1 MDGEPTHP
9 SPSPSWTPPSQLP
22 KDNHTG
28 KSKPLTA
35 SVRQEKRKTSAR
47 LYLVLTCDRTSTGR
61 IGGRMW
67 PSIGTAFRALR
78 GGIFYFLFFIYI
90 FFIFY
95 FFYFFYWD
103 GFSRL
108 QRWLSLRS
116 CRWQEA
122 VKAATT
128 CPQNSKQKSHRYTS
142 GDPPHHFHVHW
153 SIGLIARRSGH
164 SCLEN
169 NNNNCTRDRNPLK
182 NCLTVET
189 LNLETQT
196 FADHGRK
203 ESIVVRRDNKHGY
216 MHTTC
221 LGCGSCTPFLLMML
235 S

>member
-1 MDGEPTHP
+1 MTITQGNLNPWRLRCDKKNGKLRRDFSWSWPVIVLRQVGLGDACGLLLGRLFEP
-9 SPSPSWTPPSQLP
+9 SEV
-22 KDNHTG
+22 G
-28 KSKPLTA
+28 FF
-35 SVRQEKRKTSAR
+35 
-47 LYLVLTCDRTSTGR
+47 LYFSY
-61 IGGRMW
+61 
-67 PSIGTAFRALR
+67 
-78 GGIFYFLFFIYI
+78 IFSLFLFL
-90 FFIFY
+90 
-95 FFYFFYWD
+95 FFYWD

-182 NCLTVET
+182 NLS
-189 LNLETQT
+189 N
-196 FADHGRK
+196 
-203 ESIVVRRDNKHGY
+203 
-216 MHTTC
+216 
-221 LGCGSCTPFLLMML
+221 CGDS
-235 S
+235 